1 MVKLTEPYADAWMKW
16 LAEQI
21 FSLKRDLPYKIV
33 TKVADFQ
40 IEKARASTRS
50 TTSPVV
56 LYFLLTSLLQN
67 PYADTN
73 NFYIF
78 KAKKCKTW
86 ATLNS
91 FDRFFFFWF
100 WPRFADNRFKF
111 GTRTLFFQERG
122 MFLLVFWRFKHKR
135 GKLKDILWPLF
146 TILNKLIYSFIW
158 LISYRLL
165 PHLV

>member
-40 IEKARASTRS
+40 SEKARTSTRS
-50 TTSPVV
+50 TESPAV

-73 NFYIF
+73 NLYIV

-91 FDRFFFFWF
+91 FGRFFRAFSL
-100 WPRFADNRFKF
+100 
-111 GTRTLFFQERG
+111 LF
-122 MFLLVFWRFKHKR
+122 
-135 GKLKDILWPLF
+135 LK
-146 TILNKLIYSFIW
+146 
-158 LISYRLL
+158 
-165 PHLV
+165 